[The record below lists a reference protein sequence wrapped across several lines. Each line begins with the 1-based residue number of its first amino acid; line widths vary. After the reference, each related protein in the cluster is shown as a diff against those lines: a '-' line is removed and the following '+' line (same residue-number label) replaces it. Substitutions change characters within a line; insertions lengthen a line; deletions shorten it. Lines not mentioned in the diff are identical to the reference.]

1 MPQHNGFHAWI
12 SIDGQPAPEYSVEV
26 SEDGTNV
33 TCWVASELGKK
44 FSDTSPSTAPP
55 TGGKALYV
63 QDIGTRVAEISGVT
77 DGTNLR
83 PFVFSSLEISDD
95 DSLLGGPSHADLG
108 LIALEIIPVRLGATI
123 PKASAGPS
131 ALAQK
136 LKVHER
142 AKKAVTQ
149 QVGLGQ
155 AEPSQPSHVI
165 ASALAGPTVVKFS
178 WRYRPLDVLRANGIA
193 PPATDASAAPTT
205 LKRKAEDDGS
215 GSRPAKME
223 KEVFKNKSNV
233 SGSSP
238 STSNTSTNKKP
249 RVKNEKEDVIDLAQ
263 HKSDSKVKTVKTKNK
278 SQGVARRTYAKGE
291 VIDLT

>member
-44 FSDTSPSTAPP
+44 FTVQWTNKTYYGLTA
-55 TGGKALYV
+55 TGGYLALDGSALRAGYFLV
-63 QDIGTRVAEISGVT
+63 RCLVATCTFHQTPV
-77 DGTNLR
+77 
-83 PFVFSSLEISDD
+83 DD
-95 DSLLGGPSHADLG
+95 DSLLGGPSHPDLG
-108 LIALEIIPVRLGATI
+108 IIALEIVPVHLQ
-123 PKASAGPS
+123 AGGIRPQAAAPAVPS

-155 AEPSQPSHVI
+155 AEPSQPSSFV
-165 ASALAGPTVVKFS
+165 ASVDAGPPVVKFC
-178 WRYRPLDVLRANGIA
+178 WRYRPLDILRANGIA
-193 PPATDASAAPTT
+193 PAENAT
-205 LKRKAEDDGS
+205 LKRKAEDE
-215 GSRPAKME
+215 GSRPAPTLPPKKE
-223 KEVFKNKSNV
+223 KEVLKNKSNV
-233 SGSSP
+233 SSS
-238 STSNTSTNKKP
+238 SNSNTSANKKP
-249 RVKNEKEDVIDLAQ
+249 RIKDEKQNPIDLTES
-263 HKSDSKVKTVKTKNK
+263 KPTKVKKEKTVT
-278 SQGVARRTYAKGE
+278 RRTYVKGE